1 MPVTFLTVSEISDY
15 LRLKTQKLY
24 KLAQKGRIPA
34 YKFGREWRF
43 KQDRIDQWI
52 EEQDNTKKKKRK
64 KSHAR
69 SRS

>member
-1 MPVTFLTVSEISDY
+1 MSTTFLTIEEVSKF

-43 KQDRIDQWI
+43 RNDRLNEWIDRQA
-52 EEQDNTKKKKRK
+52 NTKPTQKKREL
-64 KSHAR
+64 HAR
-69 SRS
+69 YR